1 MSYAEQ
7 SVVAHHADRSAHGP
21 MAHVM
26 PVPVLLGVFLT
37 LIGLTVLTVA
47 VTWHDFGSWNLLIA
61 LAIAT
66 VKAALVALYFM
77 HLRYDQPFNG
87 LIFVVALVFLGLFMS
102 LTLLDTQQYQADV
115 AAYQQQNDVA
125 PAPAGGK

>member
-1 MSYAEQ
+1 MSIASAVEPTDYAETA
-7 SVVAHHADRSAHGP
+7 SHAGT
-21 MAHVM
+21 AHVM
-26 PVPVLLGVFLT
+26 PASILLGVFAT

-47 VTWHDFGSWNLLIA
+47 VTWHDFGSWNLLVA

-77 HLRYDQPFNG
+77 HLRYDHPFNG
-87 LIFVVALVFLGLFMS
+87 LVFVVALVFLGLFMS

-115 AAYQQQNDVA
+115 AAYQQQNDV
-125 PAPAGGK
+125 PPVGGGK